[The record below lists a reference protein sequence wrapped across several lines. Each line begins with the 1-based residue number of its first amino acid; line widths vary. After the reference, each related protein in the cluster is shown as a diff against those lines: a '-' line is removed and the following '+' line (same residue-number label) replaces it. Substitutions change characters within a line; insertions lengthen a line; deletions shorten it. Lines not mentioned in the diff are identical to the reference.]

1 MNRVENL
8 HFRIETEYLEQIFL
22 NMKTIKLIFVLT
34 LILSAYKP
42 SYSQKII
49 TREQALN
56 IALESSPEIKQSR
69 LNMEKNKE
77 YLNAQLALL
86 KSRFHL
92 DITPINYSH
101 TDQYDNSFSQWFT
114 SEKKETNASLIVS
127 QPIKFS
133 DGSLTLRND
142 FGYKDNFSERANEV
156 FKDKGFDNNLYLAY
170 NQPLFTYNKTKLDL
184 ERNQLN
190 LENATLAYSIEMLN
204 MEYQVNQAFYSIYQR
219 QMALE
224 IAKEEF
230 ENQKISKEIIQSKV
244 EGGLSAKEELYQAE
258 LNYASSKSNL
268 DNKEVELENAEDQF
282 KQLIGLSLYEDIQ
295 VSTDVDYIAVSV
307 SLDKAIEN
315 GLTQRLELSQKQIEL
330 NTSKFNLIETSAT
343 NEFRGDVELSLGIMG
358 NNEKFGN
365 IYGTP
370 TNSPQFNVKFSI
382 PIFDW
387 GERKARIRAAEIEV
401 ESKEIDIQTL
411 KDDIVINIRKIYR
424 NLNNLI
430 LQIEIAK
437 QNEKNAQLTYEINL
451 ERYRNGDLT
460 SMDLELFQNQL
471 SEKKMDLANSLINYK
486 LELINMKI
494 QSLWDFENNTSF
506 VPKELQENI
515 REK

>member
-1 MNRVENL
+1 
-8 HFRIETEYLEQIFL
+8 
-22 NMKTIKLIFVLT
+22 MKIIKLIFILAV
-34 LILSAYKP
+34 ILSASLH
-42 SYSQKII
+42 SYSQKLI
-49 TREQALN
+49 TLEQAMD
-56 IALESSPEIKQSR
+56 IALENSPDIRKSR

-77 YLNAQLALL
+77 YLNAQLASL
-86 KSRFHL
+86 KSRFL
-92 DITPINYSH
+92 FNVTPFEYSREER
-101 TDQYDNSFSQWFT
+101 YEEFFSEWYT
-114 SEKKETNASLIVS
+114 TEKKGSKASLIIS

-133 DGSLTLRND
+133 DGSLSLRNN
-142 FGYKDNFSERANEV
+142 FGYQDNFSEANNSTSYY
-156 FKDKGFDNNLYLAY
+156 KGFNNYLFLAY

-204 MEYQVNQAFYSIYQR
+204 LEYQVNQAFYAIYQK

-224 IAKEEF
+224 IAEEDF
-230 ENQKISKEIIQSKV
+230 ENQKVSKEIIQSKV

-258 LNYASSKSNL
+258 LNYATSKSSL
-268 DNKEVELENAEDQF
+268 DNNKVDLENAEDQF

-295 VSTDVDYIAVSV
+295 VSTDVDFKPVNV
-307 SLDKAIEN
+307 SLDKAIDN

-330 NTSKFNLIETSAT
+330 NTVKFNLIETSAT

-358 NNEKFGN
+358 NNEKFLN
-365 IYGTP
+365 IYDKT
-370 TNSPQFNVKFSI
+370 TKSPQFGVTFSI

-387 GERKARIRAAEIEV
+387 GERKARIRAAEIDV

-437 QNEKNAQLTYEINL
+437 QNDKNAQLTYEINL

-471 SEKKMDLANSLINYK
+471 SEKKMNLANSLINYK

-506 VPKELQENI
+506 VPTELQENI